1 MWKPASWAARST
13 RASLSIA
20 VLLLACAP
28 GSWAFSRVPEDF
40 PSDTS
45 RGEERSPSVDAF
57 DAFQDVIVL
66 PIRVAGPAVAVT
78 AGSRL
83 SNKVAQ
89 AGDAGGIAVIYPDI
103 GEPYRSVFNQIIEGI
118 EDKAKGRVANFPVGP
133 NVDISALQ
141 DSLRRQDAKVVI
153 ALGRQGLKVARS
165 LENNVG
171 VVVGGVLS
179 VSEEEMKSSQV
190 NSLSPDPAL
199 LFSRL
204 KSMMPK
210 ARRIFTVYDPRQ
222 NEWLMRLAKEAAR
235 EQGVELAAYPAQD
248 LRAAMHAYQQVLA
261 EMDASRDALW
271 LPQDATTVEDS
282 AVMPLLLKESWE
294 RNLAVFSSSFGH
306 VRRGIL
312 FSLYPDNVDLGR
324 SLAGS
329 ALNMLASGNNAVGL
343 TPLREVLMAVNLRT
357 ARHLG
362 VNTSRL
368 QSFDMAFPEQ

>member
-1 MWKPASWAARST
+1 MWKPASAAARST
-13 RASLSIA
+13 CGSLSIA

-28 GSWAFSRVPEDF
+28 GSWAFSKIPEDF
-40 PSDTS
+40 PQHSSWADEVARDADTF
-45 RGEERSPSVDAF
+45 G
-57 DAFQDVIVL
+57 AFQEVMVIPV
-66 PIRVAGPAVAVT
+66 RVAGPAVAVAT
-78 AGSRL
+78 GRRL

-103 GEPYRSVFNQIIEGI
+103 GEPYRSVFTQIIDGI
-118 EDKAKGRVANFPVGP
+118 ADKAKGRVSNFPVGP
-133 NVDISALQ
+133 NVDVKALQ
-141 DSLRRQDAKVVI
+141 DSLRREDARVVI
-153 ALGRQGLKVARS
+153 ALGRQGMKVARS
-165 LENNVG
+165 LENDLG

-179 VSEEEMKSSQV
+179 ASEEEVRSSLV

-222 NEWLMRLAKEAAR
+222 NEWLMRLATEAAR
-235 EQGVELAAYPAQD
+235 EQGIELVTYPAQD
-248 LRAAMHAYQQVLA
+248 LRAAMRAYQEILA
-261 EMDASRDALW
+261 KADVEKDALW
-271 LPQDATTVEDS
+271 LPQDSTTVEDS
-282 AVMPLLLKESWE
+282 TVMPLLLQESWA
-294 RNLAVFSSSFGH
+294 RNLTVFSSSFSH
-306 VRRGIL
+306 VRRGVL

-329 ALNMLASGNNAVGL
+329 ALSLLASGGNGSGL
-343 TPLREVLMAVNLRT
+343 VPLREVLMAVNLRT

>member
-1 MWKPASWAARST
+1 MWKPASGAARSI
-13 RASLSIA
+13 RVYLSIA
-20 VLLLACAP
+20 ALLLVCVP
-28 GSWAFSRVPEDF
+28 SSWAFSRVPEDF
-40 PSDTS
+40 PANGSGAVRLPDIN
-45 RGEERSPSVDAF
+45 AF
-57 DAFQDVIVL
+57 DAFQEVIVL
-66 PIRVAGPAVAVT
+66 PVRVAGPAVTIA
-78 AGSRL
+78 AGRQL

-89 AGDAGGIAVIYPDI
+89 SDGGGIAVIYPDI

-118 EDKAKGRVANFPVGP
+118 QDKAKGRVANFPVGS
-133 NVDISALQ
+133 NVDVRELQ
-141 DSLRRQDAKVVI
+141 DSLRRQDARVVI
-153 ALGRQGLKVARS
+153 ALGRQGMKVAHS
-165 LENNVG
+165 LEGDIG

-179 VSEEEMKSSQV
+179 ASEEEIRSSQV

-204 KSMMPK
+204 KNMMPK
-210 ARRIFTVYDPRQ
+210 ARRILTVYDPRQ

-235 EQGVELAAYPAQD
+235 EQGMELVTYPAQD
-248 LRAAMHAYQQVLA
+248 LRAAMHAYQQVLL

-282 AVMPLLLKESWE
+282 VVMPLLLKESWE

-306 VRRGIL
+306 VRRGVL

-329 ALNMLASGNNAVGL
+329 ALNMLASGDNAAGL

-368 QSFDMAFPEQ
+368 QGFDMAFPEQ